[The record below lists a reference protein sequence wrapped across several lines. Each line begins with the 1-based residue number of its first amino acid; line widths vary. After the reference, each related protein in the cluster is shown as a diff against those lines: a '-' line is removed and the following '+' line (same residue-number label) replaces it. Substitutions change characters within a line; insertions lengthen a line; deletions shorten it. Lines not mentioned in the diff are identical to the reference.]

1 MFKKATLAIVVAAS
15 ILGANISFATD
26 NIQISQ
32 KERDKQTQNNKTVI
46 ESPDKLHRVE
56 KNIRVNKDADYKNTN
71 NLKSYDVS
79 ITNITFR
86 VDNKVDKAFD
96 DFLKIDETLRTSNDI
111 AKTFQGYGKIVKF
124 DNQVQTVLARN
135 LASFSNTKSIEYVN
149 EVTDGQQVRDFLD
162 IVNSQKIFI
171 NNVRD
176 DQKLTVFLTLNG
188 AQLDSMSKI
197 KVGAGSQ
204 ESYIESPVVSSYA
217 TDQAVVVKT
226 GEYKLITMGTDSMTE
241 PNPLFDN
248 EGTKLYK
255 AVIIKVSEQGS

>member
-1 MFKKATLAIVVAAS
+1 MLKKATLAIMIAAS
-15 ILGANISFATD
+15 ILGSSISFAGE
-26 NIQISQ
+26 
-32 KERDKQTQNNKTVI
+32 KEKDKQIQSNKTVI

-56 KNIRVNKDADYKNTN
+56 KTIRVNKDADYKNTN

-86 VDNKVDKAFD
+86 VDSKVDKAFD

-124 DNQVQTVLARN
+124 DTQVQTVLGGN

-149 EVTDGQQVRDFLD
+149 DVTDGQQSRDFLN
-162 IVNSQKIFI
+162 IVNSQRIFI
-171 NNVRD
+171 NNLRD
-176 DQKLTVFLTLNG
+176 DKKLTVFLTLNG

-204 ESYIESPVVSSYA
+204 ETYIENPTISSYT
-217 TDQAVVVKT
+217 TDQAVVLKT

-255 AVIIKVSEQGS
+255 AVIIKVSEQDS